1 MTRILLGCGASAAL
15 HKGADLASKLKAAGH
30 EVTAVLTPR
39 ADELVSAQLFEAL
52 TGRRAHVHEYGAGRM
67 DAMDHIELARDC
79 ELLLVAPA
87 TADLIGR
94 LANGLATDLLSTMAL
109 AIPADVPRVVVPA
122 MNPHMWAQPA
132 VARNVATLAG
142 DGWRVVQPAS
152 GEMACGDVGPG
163 RFPEPADLLVA
174 LADLL

>member
-15 HKGADLASKLKAAGH
+15 HKAADLASKLKGAGH
-30 EVTAVLTPR
+30 EVHAVLTPN
-39 ADELVSAQLFEAL
+39 ADRLVSAQLFEAL
-52 TGRRAHVHEYGAGRM
+52 TGHPALVHEFGEGRM
-67 DAMDHIELARDC
+67 TAMDHISLAQGS

-87 TADLIGR
+87 TADLVGR
-94 LANGLATDLLSTMAL
+94 LAHGLATDLLTTMAL
-109 AIPADVPRVVVPA
+109 AIPASVPRVIVPA

-132 VARNVATLAG
+132 VGRNLATLAG
-142 DGWRVVQPAS
+142 DGWRVLQPET

-163 RFPEPADLLVA
+163 RFPETADLLQR